1 MGRGGGGGGNSHFC
15 KLFRDVQAH
24 AVGMVFEQFSL
35 KLEACSGERS
45 SELGPVERENA
56 IVF

>member
-1 MGRGGGGGGNSHFC
+1 M
-15 KLFRDVQAH
+15 
-24 AVGMVFEQFSL
+24 GMVFEQFSL